1 LVITDARNC
10 GKKKKDKKGEGML
23 IREVKEGK
31 ERKTTNEIVV
41 KMIAV
46 AEKHFEWNHIP
57 RS

>member
-1 LVITDARNC
+1 
-10 GKKKKDKKGEGML
+10 ML